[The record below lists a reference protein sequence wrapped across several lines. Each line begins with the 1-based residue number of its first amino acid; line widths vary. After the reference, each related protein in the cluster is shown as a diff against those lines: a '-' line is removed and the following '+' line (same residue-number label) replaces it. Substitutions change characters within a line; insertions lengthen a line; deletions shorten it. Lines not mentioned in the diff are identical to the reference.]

1 MLGATLVGLPG
12 PVGPIRPM
20 GRPDWRAVAI
30 PEIGSDPVGLL
41 AIWLTAAR
49 DADEP
54 LPEAM
59 TLATSSPGGLPSARI
74 VILRGLDRGLVF
86 FTDRDSDKG
95 VELAANPRAAI
106 VLHWLTPHHRQVRV
120 VGEVE
125 PVRDEEADDYWRS
138 RHGDARR
145 SAAASWQ
152 SRVVGSRAV
161 LEAAVTQLRRQYPDG
176 TDVPRPGRWS
186 GFRVVPTT
194 VEFWQEAADGL
205 HDRMRY
211 RRAGDSWAGDR
222 LSP

>member
-1 MLGATLVGLPG
+1 
-12 PVGPIRPM
+12 
-20 GRPDWRAVAI
+20 VAF
-30 PEIGSDPVGLL
+30 PESGSDPIDLL

-54 LPEAM
+54 LPESM
-59 TLATSSPGGLPSARI
+59 TLATSSPDGFPSARI

-95 VELAANPRAAI
+95 VELATNPRAAI
-106 VLHWLTPHHRQVRV
+106 VLHWLAPHHRQVRV
-120 VGEVE
+120 VGPVE
-125 PVRDEEADDYWRS
+125 PVRDEETEDYWRG
-138 RHGDARR
+138 RHGEARR

-152 SRVVGSRAV
+152 SRVVDSRAA

-176 TDVPRPGRWS
+176 RDIPRPSRWS

-194 VEFWQEAADGL
+194 IEFWQEAADGL

-211 RRAGDSWAGDR
+211 RRVGDSWACDR